1 MNFTPFST
9 PKLISCCFSNYTWKK
24 KTSSKDIYLT
34 FDDGPKPG
42 STEPILDALAMYD
55 IKATFFC
62 VGENIEKYPSLFHR
76 LIEEGH
82 QVGGHTYNHL
92 NGWKTSFKSYVSN
105 VEKGQSLVPTKL
117 FRPPYGRLGLFQW
130 QYLKNKEKVVMWD
143 IIPGDFDPKRSVDD
157 CITCIKNRA
166 KAGSIIVLHDNPS
179 YVEKVVEL
187 IHQTVQW
194 ARDEGFSFDIL
205 AD

>member
-1 MNFTPFST
+1 MWYPDYTPNWVQSIFNG
-9 PKLISCCFSNYTWKK
+9 LIWRGPHQTDQLF
-24 KTSSKDIYLT
+24 LT

-130 QYLKNKEKVVMWD
+130 HYLKNKEKVVMWD

-157 CITCIKNRA
+157 CITCIKSRA

-187 IHQTVQW
+187 IHQMVQW